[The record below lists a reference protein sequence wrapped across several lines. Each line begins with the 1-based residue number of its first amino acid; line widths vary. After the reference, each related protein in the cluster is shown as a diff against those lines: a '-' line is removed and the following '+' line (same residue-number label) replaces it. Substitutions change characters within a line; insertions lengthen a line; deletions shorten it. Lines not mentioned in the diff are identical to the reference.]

1 MDTSL
6 RNKLVAAAGGGAMA
20 IAAILIPSLEG
31 VKYTPYRDIGGVWTV
46 CNGITGPD
54 VIVGKTYTEKECK
67 DLLQKHLVPY
77 AKSVERSVKV
87 PASEYQKAALISFSF
102 NVGISAFEHS
112 TLLKKLNARD
122 YAGACDEMRRWT
134 FAGGKQWKGL
144 MNRRDVEYEVCTW
157 SQK

>member
-31 VKYTPYRDIGGVWTV
+31 VEYKPYRDVAGVWTV

-122 YAGACDEMRRWT
+122 YAGACDELRRWT

-157 SQK
+157 GQK